1 MQINY
6 FEYFLSYLYENW
18 FVFFGTMLIIII
30 IMTLIVVRIIVSR
43 IETKVWYFQKNS
55 VDEYKAKEKEGL
67 IWFNKN
73 KKSVERKSDPYIR
86 KKGWRVQRMFIV
98 QENRKATLDFRKVKA
113 DPEQDKLMW
122 EAVIE
127 SQAITQGIRGLLETT
142 RMILIYVCA
151 GAGIGFLI
159 SQILFAM
166 G

>member
-6 FEYFLSYLYENW
+6 FEYFLEYLYENW
-18 FVFFGTMLIIII
+18 FVFFAVMITIIV

-43 IETKVWYFQKNS
+43 IQTKVLYFQKNS
-55 VDEYKAKEKEGL
+55 LDEYKAKEKEGL
-67 IWFNKN
+67 IWFD
-73 KKSVERKSDPYIR
+73 KKSVQRKKDPYIR

-98 QENRKATLDFRKVKA
+98 QENRKETLDFRKVKPN
-113 DPEQDKLMW
+113 PEQDKLMW

-142 RMILIYVCA
+142 KMILIYICA

-159 SQILFAM
+159 SQILFSM